1 MNIMIPSHSKW
12 LIPASLLVAPLALG
26 IEGPEDDAQP
36 PALAEQQA
44 AKQAPG
50 EQAEQQKSAFIGLV
64 SGRIPELLSTHL
76 GVRNGEGVLVR
87 SVMPGGPAD
96 KAGIK
101 ANDVIVT
108 VDAKSALSPAE
119 LGNII
124 RSYQPGEEVK
134 IGLIQAGKGT
144 ELTVTLGERPDR
156 LARMGPGNAEQ
167 MMRMEEGMPED
178 VAERLRDMIEGNMM
192 QFQFDG
198 EGIRPGAGFPD
209 LQLDMKQMREEI
221 EQLRQKQQD
230 MLEQGVPLE
239 FNANTTIR
247 MKDAQGSVELST
259 KDGQSKLTVRDR
271 EGEVEWQGPWNND
284 EDKAKA
290 PEAIRERA
298 GGLKM
303 DGGGFKLQMGR

>member
-36 PALAEQQA
+36 PALAEHQA
-44 AKQAPG
+44 AKQAAG
-50 EQAEQQKSAFIGLV
+50 EQAEEQKSAYIGLV

-87 SVMPGGPAD
+87 SVMPDGPAD

-119 LGNII
+119 LGKII
-124 RSYQPGEEVK
+124 RSHQPGEEVK

-167 MMRMEEGMPED
+167 MMRMEGMPED
-178 VAERLRDMIEGNMM
+178 IAERLRDMIEGNMM

-198 EGIRPGAGFPD
+198 EGIQPGAGFPD

-230 MLEQGVPLE
+230 MLKQGVPLE

-303 DGGGFKLQMGR
+303 DGGGFKLQLGR